1 MLGLNLHE
9 IAGNALTM
17 VNPWKDMTFEKS
29 ETKWVEGS
37 RKPEVVK
44 STVTVQGKLQPASLQ
59 QLAEMGFALNE
70 YQYFRV
76 FLSLDAT
83 QLDRIRQLGSDRFIC
98 EGNQY
103 RIVAK
108 EDWLDNNGWREV
120 YCYLEKVN
128 VGE

>member
-9 IAGNALTM
+9 IAGSALTM

-44 STVTVQGKLQPASLQ
+44 STVTIQGKLQPASLQ
-59 QLAEMGFALNE
+59 QLAEMGFSLNE

-98 EGNQY
+98 EGKQY

-108 EDWLDNNGWREV
+108 ENWLDNDGWHEA

>member
-29 ETKWVEGS
+29 ETKWIEGS

>member
-9 IAGNALTM
+9 ISGNALTM

-120 YCYLEKVN
+120 YCYLEKAN